1 MADAFQIVKALGGKW
16 TARGAMVRCPAHDDR
31 SPSMSVSLS
40 RDGRPLVYCF
50 AGCSQQAVIAALR
63 AKGLWDGDAVEDPS
77 LPGYLSTR
85 RDGLDREER
94 QRREAARSLYAKARP
109 FSGSLAEIYL
119 RTRGLRLTRAP
130 QSLRFVPSL
139 RHSRSDRNW
148 PCMLGAI
155 RDRDGTV
162 TAVQRTYLA
171 PDGKTKAPVEGAKLS
186 LGPMGNGAVRLSE
199 PHEVLGLAEGIE
211 TALSASELYCI
222 PVWATLSAGRL
233 GTIDVPSTVRDVVIF
248 ADSGKA
254 GIDGAFKAQDIYEE
268 RGLSVEVITPA
279 AHFQRREGDF
289 NDVLR
294 G

>member
-31 SPSMSVSLS
+31 SPSMSVSMS

-50 AGCSQQAVIAALR
+50 AGCSQQAVISALR
-63 AKGLWDGDAVEDPS
+63 NKGLWDGEAVEDPA

-109 FSGSLAEIYL
+109 FSGSLAETYL

-130 QSLRFVPSL
+130 LSLRFIPSL

-155 RDRDGTV
+155 RDRD
-162 TAVQRTYLA
+162 
-171 PDGKTKAPVEGAKLS
+171 E
-186 LGPMGNGAVRLSE
+186 
-199 PHEVLGLAEGIE
+199 
-211 TALSASELYCI
+211 
-222 PVWATLSAGRL
+222 
-233 GTIDVPSTVRDVVIF
+233 
-248 ADSGKA
+248 
-254 GIDGAFKAQDIYEE
+254 
-268 RGLSVEVITPA
+268 
-279 AHFQRREGDF
+279 
-289 NDVLR
+289 
-294 G
+294 